1 MSGFER
7 QGNENFVSKAEYEK
21 MVDKVKHCEAERL
34 KVMQDQG
41 NMMKEFNKRMQVH
54 LDEIRLL
61 KDINHKLQA
70 DLQELRDL
78 TCYLDDDRQKCRK
91 LAREWQRFGR
101 YTASVM
107 RNEVASY
114 QEKLK
119 ILEEKQSDLSKD
131 NAELKE
137 LCLYLDRQRESVAL
151 ENRTFCSKCSQRV
164 MSNQNLS
171 AIKQNSTADH
181 GQDNENSLSER
192 LEAKLTDISLQV
204 GANNEHTTLQT
215 KESSVYNSKADVAKK
230 RVSFTFPEDIDTDS
244 TDSVRSDTPPRI
256 RNNGLKNGSQTGIL
270 RNGIRSIPKQG
281 ELPFPSPTHMTPEA
295 VAQAMRVLEIHDRLE
310 HPDQNVGADPEDL
323 AERLADNEVEVLKE
337 MCNVVWRKLSDEP
350 ESRQNGTHS
359 TDNDGDEILE
369 DLL

>member
-1 MSGFER
+1 MSDFER

-171 AIKQNSTADH
+171 AIKQNC
-181 GQDNENSLSER
+181 
-192 LEAKLTDISLQV
+192 
-204 GANNEHTTLQT
+204 
-215 KESSVYNSKADVAKK
+215 
-230 RVSFTFPEDIDTDS
+230 
-244 TDSVRSDTPPRI
+244 
-256 RNNGLKNGSQTGIL
+256 TGI
-270 RNGIRSIPKQG
+270 
-281 ELPFPSPTHMTPEA
+281 EL
-295 VAQAMRVLEIHDRLE
+295 
-310 HPDQNVGADPEDL
+310 
-323 AERLADNEVEVLKE
+323 
-337 MCNVVWRKLSDEP
+337 VVYFDHHQK
-350 ESRQNGTHS
+350 
-359 TDNDGDEILE
+359 
-369 DLL
+369 